1 MMRNGQQRLARALYV
16 LLDGAFMVGADLLGL
31 AVRFELSVPPECLAA
46 CVRSWMVTV
55 PLRLLIL
62 GLFGMYQRLWR
73 YASVRDL
80 GAVASGVSLGYL
92 GALTLVSYVPGMAW
106 SRGAMLVSYL
116 LAMCFVGLSR
126 FYLRIKAELA
136 RMRRQANSS
145 ELNGV
150 VNGNSTR
157 VLIVG
162 AGSAGV
168 MVAKEIAAHPE
179 MGKVAVGYVDDDP
192 SKTGGI
198 MMGLPVLGSAR
209 DIPGIVEARRVD
221 EVIIAMPSAGGQAIR
236 EVVDICR
243 HLKVNIQTLPGMY
256 EIVDGKVSLK
266 QLRDIQIEDLLG
278 REPVRMDMREIGA
291 YLAGRKVLITG
302 AGGSIG
308 SEICRQVALF
318 KPKCIVLLGHGEN
331 SIFEIQN
338 DLARRFPT
346 VKTYAV
352 IADVRDA
359 ERIEKVFQKYRPD
372 VVFHAAAHKHVPL
385 MEANPEEA
393 LTNNVFGTRNVA
405 QAADKYEVKRFVM
418 ISTDKAVNPV
428 SIMGM
433 SKRIAEMVVQAV
445 GSESDTK
452 FMAVRFGNVLGSRGS
467 VVPLFRKQIA
477 EGGPVTVTHPDMT
490 RYFMTIPE
498 AVQLV
503 IQAGAM
509 GEGGEVFVLD
519 MGEPVKIV
527 DLAEEIIKLSGY
539 VPGKDIEIVYTGIRP
554 GEKLFEEILT
564 SDEAAIAT
572 RHKKI
577 FVSQEDQPDAEMFLG
592 AICDVEDAY
601 RSMGQREIARKLE
614 DLVHTEW
621 QDDAMTAAAAGR
633 EEMLRARAEA
643 AVGVVGQ

>member
-1 MMRNGQQRLARALYV
+1 VKNVQQRIAKALFV

-31 AVRFELSVPPECLAA
+31 AVRFEMSIPVESLTA
-46 CVRSWMVTV
+46 CVRSWSVTV
-55 PLRLLIL
+55 PLRLAVL

-80 GAVASGVSLGYL
+80 GAVAASVSLGYL
-92 GALTLVSYVPGMAW
+92 GVLTLASLVPQMAW

-116 LAMCFVGLSR
+116 LAVCFVGLSR
-126 FYLRIKAELA
+126 FYLRIKVELA
-136 RMRRQANSS
+136 RTFRRPGARGADASGKATQVAK
-145 ELNGV
+145 
-150 VNGNSTR
+150 
-157 VLIVG
+157 VLIAG

-168 MVAKEIAAHPE
+168 MVAKELAAHPE
-179 MGKVAVGYVDDDP
+179 MGRVAVGYVDDDP
-192 SKTGGI
+192 AKAGG
-198 MMGLPVLGSAR
+198 MVLGLPVLGFGR
-209 DIPGIVEARRVD
+209 DIPRIVEERQVD

-236 EVVDICR
+236 DVVATCR
-243 HLKVNIQTLPGMY
+243 QLGVKIQTLPGVY
-256 EIVDGKVSLK
+256 EIMDGKVSLK

-278 REPVRMDMREIGA
+278 RPPVYMDMARIGE
-291 YLAGRKVLITG
+291 YLHGRKVLITG

-338 DLARRFPT
+338 DLAMRFPILET
-346 VKTYAV
+346 HAV

-359 ERIEKVFQKYRPD
+359 RRIDKVFDWYRPD

-405 QAADKYEVKRFVM
+405 QAADKYNAKRFVM
-418 ISTDKAVNPV
+418 ISSDKAVNPV

-445 GSESDTK
+445 GAESGTK

-477 EGGPVTVTHPDMT
+477 EGGPITVTHPDMT

-519 MGEPVKIV
+519 MGEPLKIV
-527 DLAEEIIKLSGY
+527 DLANEIIRLSGY
-539 VPGKDIEIVYTGIRP
+539 TPGRDIEIVYTGIRP
-554 GEKLFEEILT
+554 GEKLYEEILT
-564 SDEAAIAT
+564 TEEAAIAT
-572 RHKKI
+572 MHKKI
-577 FVSQEDQPDAEMFLG
+577 FVSKEAQPDPHMLLEEIS
-592 AICDVEDAY
+592 AIEGTY
-601 RSMGQREIARKLE
+601 RTMRQQEIAKKLE
-614 DLVHTEW
+614 ELVHTEW
-621 QDDAMTAAAAGR
+621 EAMTGATAGR
-633 EEMLRARAEA
+633 EEMLRARTEA
-643 AVGVVGQ
+643 AAGVAGQ

>member
-1 MMRNGQQRLARALYV
+1 MRNGQQRLSKALYV
-16 LLDGAFMVGADLLGL
+16 LLDGAFMVAADLLGL
-31 AVRFELSVPPECLAA
+31 AIRFELSVPGESLAA
-46 CVRSWMVTV
+46 CARSWMVTV

-92 GALTLVSYVPGMAW
+92 GALMLATHVPGMAW

-145 ELNGV
+145 ELNGMA
-150 VNGNSTR
+150 NSNSTR

-192 SKTGGI
+192 SKAGGI
-198 MMGLPVLGSAR
+198 VMGLPVLGAGK
-209 DIPGIVEARRVD
+209 DIPGLVEARRVD

-236 EVVDICR
+236 EVVATCR
-243 HLKVNIQTLPGMY
+243 QLDVKIQTLPGMY

-278 REPVRMDMREIGA
+278 REPVRMDMKEIGA

-308 SEICRQVALF
+308 SEVCRQVALF

-338 DLARRFPT
+338 DLSRRFPT

-359 ERIEKVFQKYRPD
+359 ERIEKVFEKYTPD

-405 QAADKYEVKRFVM
+405 QAADRYKVKRFVM

-445 GSESDTK
+445 GAESDTK

-527 DLAEEIIKLSGY
+527 DLAEEIIRLSGY
-539 VPGKDIEIVYTGIRP
+539 EPGRDIEIVYTGIRP
-554 GEKLFEEILT
+554 GEKLFEEVLT
-564 SDEAAIAT
+564 LDEAAIAT
-572 RHKKI
+572 KHKKI

-592 AICDVEDAY
+592 AICDVEDSY
-601 RSMGQREIARKLE
+601 RDMGQREIVKKLE
-614 DLVHTEW
+614 ELVQTEW
-621 QDDAMTAAAAGR
+621 QDVSLLARG
-633 EEMLRARAEA
+633 EMLRAEAEA
-643 AVGVVGQ
+643 AVGVAGQ

>member
-1 MMRNGQQRLARALYV
+1 M
-16 LLDGAFMVGADLLGL
+16 
-31 AVRFELSVPPECLAA
+31 
-46 CVRSWMVTV
+46 
-55 PLRLLIL
+55 
-62 GLFGMYQRLWR
+62 
-73 YASVRDL
+73 
-80 GAVASGVSLGYL
+80 
-92 GALTLVSYVPGMAW
+92 
-106 SRGAMLVSYL
+106 
-116 LAMCFVGLSR
+116 
-126 FYLRIKAELA
+126 
-136 RMRRQANSS
+136 
-145 ELNGV
+145 
-150 VNGNSTR
+150 
-157 VLIVG
+157 
-162 AGSAGV
+162 
-168 MVAKEIAAHPE
+168 
-179 MGKVAVGYVDDDP
+179 
-192 SKTGGI
+192 
-198 MMGLPVLGSAR
+198 
-209 DIPGIVEARRVD
+209 EARRVD

-236 EVVDICR
+236 EVVATCR
-243 HLKVNIQTLPGMY
+243 QLDVKIQTLPGMY

-278 REPVRMDMREIGA
+278 REPVRMDMKEIGA

-346 VKTYAV
+346 LTTHAV

-359 ERIEKVFQKYRPD
+359 ERIEKVFEKYRPD

-405 QAADKYEVKRFVM
+405 QAADRYKVKRFVM

-445 GSESDTK
+445 GAESSTR

-509 GEGGEVFVLD
+509 GQGGEVFVLD

-527 DLAEEIIKLSGY
+527 DLAEEIIRLSGY
-539 VPGKDIEIVYTGIRP
+539 EPGRDIEIVYTGIRP

-577 FVSQEDQPDAEMFLG
+577 FVSQEAQPDAEMFLG
-592 AICDVEDAY
+592 AICDVEDTY
-601 RSMGQREIARKLE
+601 RTMGQREIAEKLE
-614 DLVHTEW
+614 ELVNTEW

-643 AVGVVGQ
+643 AVGAAGQ

>member
-1 MMRNGQQRLARALYV
+1 MKNGQQRIAKVLCV

-31 AVRFELSVPPECLAA
+31 AVRFELLVPAESLAA
-46 CVRSWMVTV
+46 CARSWVVTV
-55 PLRLLIL
+55 PFRLLVL

-80 GAVASGVSLGYL
+80 GAVAFGVSFGYL
-92 GALTLVSYVPGMAW
+92 GSLTLASFVPQMAW
-106 SRGAMLVSYL
+106 PRGAMLVSYL
-116 LAMCFVGLSR
+116 LAMGFVGLSR
-126 FYLRIKAELA
+126 FYLRIKVELA
-136 RMRRQANSS
+136 RMLRRPDRSEANAIGIIGSP
-145 ELNGV
+145 
-150 VNGNSTR
+150 TR

-179 MGKVAVGYVDDDP
+179 MGKVALGYVDDDP
-192 SKTGGI
+192 SKAGGI
-198 MMGLPVLGSAR
+198 VMGLPVLGSGK
-209 DIPGIVEARRVD
+209 DIPRIVEAKRID
-221 EVIIAMPSAGGQAIR
+221 EVIIAMPSVGGQAVR
-236 EVVDICR
+236 EVLDTCR
-243 HLKVNIQTLPGMY
+243 QLNVKIQTLPGMY

-278 REPVRMDMREIGA
+278 REPVRMDMQEIGA

-318 KPKCIVLLGHGEN
+318 EPKCIVLLGHGEN

-338 DLARRFPT
+338 DLTRRFPT
-346 VKTYAV
+346 LTTHAV

-359 ERIEKVFQKYRPD
+359 ERIGKVFQKYRPD

-405 QAADKYEVKRFVM
+405 QAADKYKVRRFVM

-445 GSESDTK
+445 GAESSTK

-477 EGGPVTVTHPDMT
+477 DGGPVTVTHPDMT

-527 DLAEEIIKLSGY
+527 DLAEEIIRLSGY
-539 VPGKDIEIVYTGIRP
+539 EPGRDIEVVYTGIRP

-577 FVSQEDQPDAEMFLG
+577 FVSQEDQPDSEMFLR
-592 AICDVEDAY
+592 AICDVEDSY
-601 RSMGQREIARKLE
+601 RAMGQREIAKKLE
-614 DLVHTEW
+614 ELVHTEW
-621 QDDAMTAAAAGR
+621 QDDAMTAAAVGR
-633 EEMLRARAEA
+633 EEILRAGAEA
-643 AVGVVGQ
+643 AVGVAGQ

>member
-1 MMRNGQQRLARALYV
+1 MRNGQQRLARALYV
-16 LLDGAFMVGADLLGL
+16 LLDGAFMVAADLLGL
-31 AVRFELSVPPECLAA
+31 AIRFELSVPPECLRA
-46 CVRSWMVTV
+46 CARSWMITV

-92 GALTLVSYVPGMAW
+92 GALTLASRVPGMAW

-236 EVVDICR
+236 EVVATCR
-243 HLKVNIQTLPGMY
+243 QLDVKIQTLPGMY

-278 REPVRMDMREIGA
+278 REPVRMDMKEIGA

-318 KPKCIVLLGHGEN
+318 EPKCIVLLGHGEN

-338 DLARRFPT
+338 DLSRRFPT
-346 VKTYAV
+346 LTTHAV

-405 QAADKYEVKRFVM
+405 QAADKYKVKRFVM

-445 GSESDTK
+445 GAESDTK

-527 DLAEEIIKLSGY
+527 DLAEEIIRLSGY
-539 VPGKDIEIVYTGIRP
+539 EPGRDIEIVYTGIRP

-577 FVSQEDQPDAEMFLG
+577 FVSQEHQPDAEIFLG
-592 AICDVEDAY
+592 AICDVEDSH
-601 RSMGQREIARKLE
+601 RDMGQREISKKLE
-614 DLVHTEW
+614 ELVQTEW
-621 QDDAMTAAAAGR
+621 QDNAMTAVAAGP
-633 EEMLRARAEA
+633 EEMLRAQAEA
-643 AVGVVGQ
+643 AAGVARQ